1 MAFLGTESTPF
12 AVHGRFIPMVEKDK
26 IIMRL
31 FSRSCFAVA
40 VFLTAFSSANVLFAA
55 GQAASH
61 RMAVFNIK
69 DYGATGNKSD
79 NATPAIQKA
88 IDAAAAAGGGVVYI
102 PPGEFTSG
110 TLNLRSHVDIYL
122 ESGSTLFAS
131 EDPKAFD
138 SQKVNSKDALFFGDN
153 LEDIA
158 IGGHGTVEGQAKY
171 FWAPDTIERSFLHKK
186 LVVALG
192 KSQMRSY
199 PAGFPKRTIY
209 PHLIWLGHAKD
220 ITISGV
226 RFLHSPSWTFAF
238 YDCQR
243 LNIDN
248 VYLYTSLKE
257 AVWADGIDMNS
268 CKEVSISNST
278 IMTGDDC
285 IVFIADIAEWGP
297 ITPCE
302 HITVTNCRLSSA
314 SAAIKFSE
322 GNSLVIRD
330 ILINNCTIF
339 DSNRGITLQ
348 IADGGDISNV
358 VISNLTM
365 DLHRFD
371 WFWAGDGNAFNFEVH
386 RQSEWNDEP
395 RKPGEP
401 GPGSMHNII
410 IHDVVV
416 HCQGESRIEG
426 HPERYLEGVTFA
438 NIKFYISTDP
448 NSPYDTAVH
457 AMSFRWIK
465 DLNLRNIE
473 VHWDKPYYDKWENAL
488 AVQDVDGLRVDGF
501 SGNSAFPERGFPAVV
516 LDDVGDATLRDME
529 APAGTNLFLKIA
541 GANSHDIHLIGN
553 DFHQAKVPYQLDTNV
568 RPEEVTAV
576 DNFAPAPSR

>member
-1 MAFLGTESTPF
+1 
-12 AVHGRFIPMVEKDK
+12 
-26 IIMRL
+26 MRL
-31 FSRSCFAVA
+31 FWRGPFAGV
-40 VFLTAFSSANVLFAA
+40 VLLTAFCWANLVFAA
-55 GQAASH
+55 DHAAPIH
-61 RMAVFNIK
+61 MTVFNIK
-69 DYGATGNKSD
+69 DYGATGSKSD
-79 NATPAIQKA
+79 DAGPAIQKA
-88 IDAAAAAGGGVVYI
+88 IDAAAAAGGGTVFF
-102 PPGEFTSG
+102 PPGQFTSG
-110 TLNLRSHVDIYL
+110 TLRLRSHVSIYL
-122 ESGSTLFAS
+122 EAGSTLFAS
-131 EDPKAFD
+131 EKPEAFD
-138 SQKVNSKDALFFGDN
+138 FQKVKSKDALFFGEN

-186 LVVALG
+186 LMVALG

-199 PAGFPKRTIY
+199 PAGFPERTVY
-209 PHLIWLGHAKD
+209 PHLIWLGHSKD
-220 ITISGV
+220 ITITGV
-226 RFLHSPSWTFAF
+226 RFLHSPTWTFAF

-243 LNIDN
+243 LTIDN

-257 AVWADGIDMNS
+257 AVWADGIDMDS

-278 IMTGDDC
+278 IITGDDC

-297 ITPCE
+297 ITSCE
-302 HITVTNCRLSSA
+302 HITITNCRLSSA

-330 ILINNCTIF
+330 IVIDNCTIF

-348 IADGGDISNV
+348 IVDGGDISNV
-358 VISNLTM
+358 VISNITM

-371 WFWAGDGNAFNFEVH
+371 WFWAGDGNAFNFEV
-386 RQSEWNDEP
+386 RTQSEWNDEP
-395 RKPGEP
+395 KKPGEP

-416 HCQGESRIEG
+416 HCQGESRIYG
-426 HPERYLEGVTFA
+426 HADRYLEGVSFA
-438 NIKFYISTDP
+438 NIKFYISNDT

-457 AMSFRWIK
+457 AMSFKWIK

-473 VHWDKPYYDKWENAL
+473 VHWEKPYYDKWQNAL
-488 AVQDVDGLRVDGF
+488 AIENVDDLHLDGF
-501 SGNSAFPERGFPAVV
+501 TGDSAWPDRGIPAV
-516 LDDVGDATLRDME
+516 LLSQVGDATLRGME

-553 DFHQAKVPYQLDTNV
+553 DFHEAKIPYQLDSDV
-568 RPEEVTAV
+568 KAESVTAL
-576 DNFAPAPSR
+576 DNFTPAK